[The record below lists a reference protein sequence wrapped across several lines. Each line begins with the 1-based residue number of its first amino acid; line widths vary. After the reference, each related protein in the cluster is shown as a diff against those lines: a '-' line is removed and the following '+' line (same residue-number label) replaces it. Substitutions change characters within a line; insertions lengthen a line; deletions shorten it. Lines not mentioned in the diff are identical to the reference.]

1 MRWRGGSGG
10 TMTTHTVGPP
20 ACRTAAAFAATAGIP
35 KRHQFGRRAGHSRHP
50 GPARRQWAARRRG
63 AALSGAVGPGR
74 RRGQGADRS
83 RPGAGHSARRKG
95 VASFRFDRR
104 GVGDTPGDWRA
115 TGFFQHRQ
123 GAAAVLRALAARP
136 EVGAMGR
143 SATARARCTPH
154 GSKRTPVPLP
164 SSCSAAPHRPDRTS
178 TWGGRRGWAR
188 TRSRGRSGWC

>member
-1 MRWRGGSGG
+1 
-10 TMTTHTVGPP
+10 MTHPHCRPP
-20 ACRTAAAFAATAGIP
+20 TCRTATAFSATAGIP

-63 AALSGAVGPGR
+63 AALSGAVGPGG

-83 RPGAGHSARRKG
+83 RPGVGHSARRKG

-123 GAAAVLRALAARP
+123 DVAAVLRALAARP

-143 SATARARCTPH
+143 RRALRAMRRAARPRC
-154 GSKRTPVPLP
+154 SR
-164 SSCSAAPHRPDRTS
+164 SSCSAAPHRPEKTS